1 MSRSAIAFLVS
12 ALTLVAP
19 TTIRAQIGGSGSIQ
33 GTVLDSSKSALP
45 GATVTATNV
54 ATGIE
59 TVRQTTDAGV
69 YVIAP
74 LPPGT
79 YRVSISLDGF
89 QTFVREGVIVD
100 ALAVLSLNVTLD
112 VGGIKQEVVVTSE
125 ALPLATADARLGQ
138 TLRNDVYTALP
149 LVMNTGGPRDPTAF
163 MFLMPGVQ
171 SIGRWGNVMG
181 GQDFTTDMYLEGIP
195 ITNAVVQGEGRN
207 LAFGISVEAV
217 DQFQVETSGT
227 AVMYNGQGASN
238 YVVKSGTNQFR
249 ASGFEYFRN
258 KALDAKAFFATTKPD
273 DNQHEYGFTVG
284 GPIRKSQMFFFA
296 AYDGYRDRRQT
307 ASVLTSIP
315 TLAMRNGDF
324 SALPVQI
331 FDPRSTRP
339 NPNGTGF
346 VRDPFNNNQ
355 IPRELLS
362 PISLYFQSFLPQP
375 TNGNLQNN
383 YLGGSLPIG
392 FNNDNVTTKVDLTLT
407 AKQQMSVLFAHGKRS
422 QSTPYRGGTNLQTAL
437 PLPYTETRLVE
448 EVPTSSQI
456 KHTYVMGPRWVNQAS
471 LGFSRLSV
479 PIFNATIDGRYPI
492 EAGLRG
498 LPAGEADSAFPEI
511 AFAGP
516 NAPTMWRGTDSRA
529 FTEYLNNYSFQN
541 NLSWTTGKH
550 AMTFGLQAQ
559 RMDANERERSYGSLA
574 TFGFSN
580 SQTAGFNAAGTLLAT
595 TGHAYASFLLGA
607 LSTTNVIE
615 DSEVATSGRFYTYAF
630 WAQDDFK
637 LRPNLTLNL
646 GLRYDI
652 MKPYT
657 EVFDRWSFMNPEL
670 PNPAVGGYRGALQF
684 AGDGQNACN
693 CKTPIET
700 YYGGIG
706 PRLGVA
712 YSVNERT
719 VLRAAYGINYS
730 RRGAVGGRAGARNGT
745 GTLGFSANATF
756 PSPNGF
762 DGTTACRRIRRR
774 RSSTPR

>member
-1 MSRSAIAFLVS
+1 
-12 ALTLVAP
+12 
-19 TTIRAQIGGSGSIQ
+19 
-33 GTVLDSSKSALP
+33 
-45 GATVTATNV
+45 
-54 ATGIE
+54 
-59 TVRQTTDAGV
+59 
-69 YVIAP
+69 
-74 LPPGT
+74 
-79 YRVSISLDGF
+79 
-89 QTFVREGVIVD
+89 
-100 ALAVLSLNVTLD
+100 
-112 VGGIKQEVVVTSE
+112 
-125 ALPLATADARLGQ
+125 
-138 TLRNDVYTALP
+138 
-149 LVMNTGGPRDPTAF
+149 
-163 MFLMPGVQ
+163 
-171 SIGRWGNVMG
+171 
-181 GQDFTTDMYLEGIP
+181 
-195 ITNAVVQGEGRN
+195 
-207 LAFGISVEAV
+207 
-217 DQFQVETSGT
+217 
-227 AVMYNGQGASN
+227 
-238 YVVKSGTNQFR
+238 
-249 ASGFEYFRN
+249 
-258 KALDAKAFFATTKPD
+258 
-273 DNQHEYGFTVG
+273 
-284 GPIRKSQMFFFA
+284 
-296 AYDGYRDRRQT
+296 
-307 ASVLTSIP
+307 
-315 TLAMRNGDF
+315 
-324 SALPVQI
+324 
-331 FDPRSTRP
+331 
-339 NPNGTGF
+339 
-346 VRDPFNNNQ
+346 
-355 IPRELLS
+355 
-362 PISLYFQSFLPQP
+362 
-375 TNGNLQNN
+375 
-383 YLGGSLPIG
+383 
-392 FNNDNVTTKVDLTLT
+392 
-407 AKQQMSVLFAHGKRS
+407 
-422 QSTPYRGGTNLQTAL
+422 
-437 PLPYTETRLVE
+437 
-448 EVPTSSQI
+448 
-456 KHTYVMGPRWVNQAS
+456 MGPRWVNQAS